1 MADAY
6 TFVKGGKLKL
16 KGHKE
21 KKHKKHKKKRKH
33 DEMEDISKTS
43 GGASSTDPDMIAHGG
58 WWVAKKFEDIT
69 GNVAI
74 EIGDSRYVSAVDNG
88 TFRLGPARDQGDGPE
103 AEEILTAVQVSDTK
117 LALKSG
123 YGKYLTVD
131 PDGDVTGKA
140 EAIGEREQWEP
151 VFQEGKMALNGSN
164 GKFLSANRDDE
175 IVCLSSKAGEQEMIK
190 IRLNL
195 SLEVDPMANIPK
207 EERGK
212 VKEAE
217 INYVKKFQ
225 SFQDRRLKVSKE
237 DVSSLKKA
245 KKEGNFHETLLN
257 RREKMKADR
266 YCK

>member
-6 TFVKGGKLKL
+6 SFVKGGKLRL
-16 KGHKE
+16 KGHKD

-33 DEMEDISKTS
+33 DEIDN
-43 GGASSTDPDMIAHGG
+43 SSQGSSHTDPDIAAHGG
-58 WWVAKKFEDIT
+58 WWKAKKFEDIT

-88 TFRLGPARDQGDGPE
+88 TFRLGEPRDQGDGPE

-117 LALKSG
+117 IALKSG

-140 EAIGEREQWEP
+140 EAIGMREQWEP
-151 VFQEGKMALNGSN
+151 VFQDGKMALNGSN

-175 IVCLSSKAGEQEMIK
+175 IVCLSSKAGEQEIIQ
-190 IRLNL
+190 IRLNT
-195 SLEVDPMANIPK
+195 SLEVDPLENIPK

-212 VKEAE
+212 VKETE

-225 SFQDRRLKVSKE
+225 SFQDRKLKVSKE

-245 KKEGNFHETLLN
+245 KKEGIFHETLLD

>member
-6 TFVKGGKLKL
+6 SFVKGGKLKL
-16 KGHKE
+16 KGQKD

-33 DEMEDISKTS
+33 DEVEETS
-43 GGASSTDPDMIAHGG
+43 GIGAHVDSDVAAHGG

-74 EIGDSRYVSAVDNG
+74 EVGDSRYVSAVDNG
-88 TFRLGPARDQGDGPE
+88 TFKLGAARDQGDGPD

-117 LALKSG
+117 IALKSG

-131 PDGDVTGKA
+131 PDGDVTGRA
-140 EAIGEREQWEP
+140 DAIGVREQWEP

-175 IVCLSSKAGEQEMIK
+175 IVCLTSKAGEQEMIK
-190 IRLNL
+190 VRVNI
-195 SLEVDPMANIPK
+195 SLDVDPMENIPK

-212 VKEAE
+212 VKETE
-217 INYVKKFQ
+217 VNYVKKFQ
-225 SFQDRRLKVSKE
+225 SFQDRRLKISKE
-237 DVSSLKKA
+237 DVSDLKKA
-245 KKEGNFHETLLN
+245 KKEGKFHETLLD
-257 RREKMKADR
+257 RRAKMKADR